1 MAPQR
6 RIGSENAEL
15 HRYVRGDVS
24 DERKVDKDADKNRYV
39 CVRNALNIH
48 KEAEAYD
55 AVQEKHRLRSKTPG
69 SS

>member
-6 RIGSENAEL
+6 RIGSESTEP

-24 DERKVDKDADKNRYV
+24 DERKVGKDADKSRYV
-39 CVRNALNIH
+39 CVRNVPDIH

-55 AVQEKHRLRSKTPG
+55 AVQEAQAEV
-69 SS
+69 

>member
-6 RIGSENAEL
+6 RIGSESAEP

-24 DERKVDKDADKNRYV
+24 DERKVGKDADKNRYV
-39 CVRNALNIH
+39 CAGNVLDIR

-55 AVQEKHRLRSKTPG
+55 AVQEKHRLRSKTPK
-69 SS
+69 